1 MADAGGLVYLLEV
14 DMGTRETPQDIEARE
29 KKEARKRKGKN
40 SDYRSDRVKAVE
52 VRMTNG

>member
-29 KKEARKRKGKN
+29 KKEARKRKGKIRITVLIV
-40 SDYRSDRVKAVE
+40 SKRLK
-52 VRMTNG
+52 